1 MKAAKKNVKERTRF
15 SALLGERCP
24 QCKEGKIF
32 RYPAYNIF
40 RYHETNIHCPNCG
53 FRFEREPA
61 FFTGAMYFS
70 YFFNVA
76 IILGI
81 GLTVFVVWNNPPLWY
96 YFASI
101 FPVILLLLP
110 AIFRYS
116 RTLMLYFFG
125 GV

>member
-1 MKAAKKNVKERTRF
+1 
-15 SALLGERCP
+15 
-24 QCKEGKIF
+24 
-32 RYPAYNIF
+32 
-40 RYHETNIHCPNCG
+40 
-53 FRFEREPA
+53 
-61 FFTGAMYFS
+61 MYFS

-81 GLTVFVVWNNPPLWY
+81 GLTVFVVGNNPPLWY